1 MNLQIQWKIFI
12 AMARANALGYGGG
25 PATIPLVHKEIVEKY
40 RWMDDEEFTE
50 VVALGNTLPGP
61 IITKLCGYI
70 GYKVGGIVGM
80 INAVLATVLPTAI
93 LMLILVGTLT
103 TFRETPIVQGMTN
116 AIMPIVGVLLLSL
129 TYNFLKQSTQ
139 KAGFFLTIVLTVISL
154 LLFEWL
160 NLHPAIL
167 IVSLIAIA
175 FAQKPKPQPARKEE
189 A

>member
-12 AMARANALGYGGG
+12 AMARANVLGYGGG

-61 IITKLCGYI
+61 IITKLCGYV
-70 GYKVGGIVGM
+70 GYRVGGIVGM
-80 INAVLATVLPTAI
+80 INAVLATVMPTAI
-93 LMLILVGTLT
+93 IMLILVGTLT

-139 KAGFFLTIVLTVISL
+139 KSGFFLTIVLTVISL